1 MDEVQALFFW
11 ADSWLKVKPS
21 TIRNCWEKTKI
32 IDFKFS
38 NDVTYDDLDK
48 LPGASEVVPLDEDI
62 VNSIIDIIPQLPGN
76 TTDSHG
82 HQLISRVDQPEL
94 NTNEESLIVC
104 QPSFVEVDTAEEV
117 EEEVTPTEIEDDV
130 VEEDVDT
137 EKTRSELKRAWEV
150 IMLNEVPYNEESH
163 SVIKNCRRRIAE
175 YKLEEIVERKQT
187 DLREYFVSNDR
198 S

>member
-1 MDEVQALFFW
+1 MDEVRALFFL

-32 IDFKFS
+32 IDFMFS

-62 VNSIIDIIPQLPGN
+62 VNSINDIIPP
-76 TTDSHG
+76 TPRRD
-82 HQLISRVDQPEL
+82 HQLISRVDQLEL
-94 NTNEESLIVC
+94 NTDEESLIVC
-104 QPSFVEVDTAEEV
+104 QPSFVEVDTVEEV
-117 EEEVTPTEIEDDV
+117 EEDTPAELEDDV

-137 EKTRSELKRAWEV
+137 EKIRSELKRAWEI
-150 IMLNEVPYNEESH
+150 IMLNKVPYNEESR
-163 SVIKNCRRRIAE
+163 SVIKIARRRIAE
-175 YKLEEIVERKQT
+175 YRSEEIAEKKQT
-187 DLREYFVSNDR
+187 DLRKFFISNDR